1 MNVFVHMKQENTK
14 SLLDA
19 ICQCLFSIQG
29 QAQYS
34 YIHANMVKTN

>member
-1 MNVFVHMKQENTK
+1 MNVFVHMEQENTE

-19 ICQCLFSIQG
+19 ICQCLFPTQG

-34 YIHANMVKTN
+34 HIHANMIKTN